1 VLGLPQ
7 APKTPH
13 ILEIKTAS
21 DKYFREM
28 EKSGVKK
35 AKPEH
40 WAQMQMYMKWSIDQ
54 FKEDGCTR
62 AIYIVVNKDNDLT
75 DHQENSK
82 KVKKVRVKVVNK
94 DSDLTDHPGNT
105 KKVKKVKSKDQDH
118 HVNQENLK
126 MSKTPTQDQ
135 AILTEATTR
144 TEVPDAQEVNIVAE
158 EVVSKATKLLEVN
171 PVEEVTEADIVET
184 TKADIVAKT
193 KAGIAATTKADI
205 VAKTQ
210 TAAQTSPEMVT
221 IDIQLFGSPC

>member
-1 VLGLPQ
+1 
-7 APKTPH
+7 
-13 ILEIKTAS
+13 
-21 DKYFREM
+21 
-28 EKSGVKK
+28 
-35 AKPEH
+35 
-40 WAQMQMYMKWSIDQ
+40 
-54 FKEDGCTR
+54 
-62 AIYIVVNKDNDLT
+62 
-75 DHQENSK
+75 
-82 KVKKVRVKVVNK
+82 
-94 DSDLTDHPGNT
+94 
-105 KKVKKVKSKDQDH
+105 
-118 HVNQENLK
+118 VNQENLK

-221 IDIQLFGSPC
+221 IDIQLFNDKLTTI